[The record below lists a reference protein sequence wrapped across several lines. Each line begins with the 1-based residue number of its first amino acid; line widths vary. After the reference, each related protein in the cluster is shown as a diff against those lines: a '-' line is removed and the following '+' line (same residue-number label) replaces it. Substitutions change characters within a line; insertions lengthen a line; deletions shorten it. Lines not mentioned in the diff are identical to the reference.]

1 MVQPL
6 EGSCHQVATFFL
18 CPAGWCRAPVT
29 MQLTCVAADLLAHLI
44 VDLQLLNLQPD
55 LLLIISLSWAKCACS
70 MMINIHFS

>member
-1 MVQPL
+1 MQGL

-44 VDLQLLNLQPD
+44 ADLQLLNLQPD
-55 LLLIISLSWAKCACS
+55 LFLIISLSWANVHVAW
-70 MMINIHFS
+70 